1 MTSLRRPPGVARRL
15 PIPVPPALNETA
27 ESYLRR
33 LAAIN
38 YLSLDDLRD
47 HLGIKPGLVQLRLH
61 PHHVARLVAIT
72 GYPLPQ
78 LVRALPQLSSTRA
91 DLAVHLNSPR
101 PACPHCTR
109 RHRGGRVFRY
119 YPSNVHICPKHK
131 IWVTGTIE
139 HHQLIV
145 DIGHIPAITAAH
157 TRHRRAAAASATHG
171 ILHAFNVAHSIWD
184 KLPDHP
190 ATAACDQ
197 RLAQLGLDPS
207 GRVSIDDA
215 RYLAASYPN
224 VVDIAVVLA
233 SPQWQRIGP
242 SKRKL
247 TRFLRKLGGRIVGEG
262 GIYWPYYNGDPLA
275 KWVNELTS
283 TRIDW
288 ERLRP
293 PAHLH
298 LIRCHDRFRRPPG
311 EPSTKLISI
320 S

>member
-1 MTSLRRPPGVARRL
+1 MTPPRRPLGLARRL
-15 PIPVPPALNETA
+15 PIPVPPALNETS

-38 YLSLDDLRD
+38 YLSFDDLHD

-61 PHHVARLVAIT
+61 PPHVARLVAIT

-78 LVRALPQLSSTRA
+78 LVRALPQLSGTRA
-91 DLAVHLNSPR
+91 DVAVHLNSPR

-119 YPSNVHICPKHK
+119 YPTNVHICPKHK

-139 HHQLIV
+139 NQQLIV
-145 DIGHIPAITAAH
+145 DIGHISAITAAH
-157 TRHRRAAAASATHG
+157 TRHRRAAIASPTRE
-171 ILHAFNVAHSIWD
+171 IRHAFYVAHDIWD

-190 ATAACDQ
+190 ATAAYDQ
-197 RLAQLGLDPS
+197 RLARLGLDPS

-242 SKRKL
+242 SKRRL
-247 TRFLRKLGGRIVGEG
+247 MRLLRKLGERIVGEG

-275 KWVNELTS
+275 KWVNALTP

-293 PAHLH
+293 PAHRH
-298 LIRCHDRFRRPPG
+298 LIRCHDRLRRPPG
-311 EPSTKLISI
+311 EQPPVLIDLL
-320 S
+320 